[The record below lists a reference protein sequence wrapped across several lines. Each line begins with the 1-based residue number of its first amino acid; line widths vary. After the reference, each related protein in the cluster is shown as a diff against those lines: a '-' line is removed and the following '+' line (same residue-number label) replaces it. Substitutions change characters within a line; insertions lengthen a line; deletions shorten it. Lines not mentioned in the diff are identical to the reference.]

1 MAKTYEEVWAT
12 ADDAYKARFGG
23 DKAKA
28 IQAMKDWNLKKYGTT
43 EPTKAG
49 YDTSTGKKKAPA
61 AASPQSGNRAVGS
74 NSSIS
79 SLTNP
84 SSLKTDLDAALA
96 KKFGKNTDV
105 TQRITSNMSLRAGG
119 DGKSSSTTGQQ
130 YQSSTSHTDAT
141 GKLIT
146 NLKGIPGQ
154 TRDRSIIGGS
164 SSEHSDASASAVKV
178 GDWVSRSE
186 PMDTTDYAAKLAA
199 DEGAHNVKMQA
210 QKKRETIAGL
220 SSKKEFRQAKRE
232 GILTGKDR
240 KAAKQ
245 AIAQNKGDIAFN
257 KSQDAANNPMTV
269 RQAKKQVRQGVAP
282 DTLGAKGLGY
292 GAKYEKVVGSRA
304 YAKQIAQK
312 EGTSVRKSAKNFVAD
327 YNKQQEAAN
336 NPGRLKVGMFGK
348 IKEA

>member
-28 IQAMKDWNLKKYGTT
+28 IQAMKDWNKKKYGTT

-49 YDTSTGKKKAPA
+49 YDTSTGKKKATAPV
-61 AASPQSGNRAVGS
+61 SPQSGNRAVGAS
-74 NSSIS
+74 SSIS
-79 SLTNP
+79 SLTSP
-84 SSLKTDLDAALA
+84 SSLKTDLDAALS
-96 KKFGKNTDV
+96 KKFGKNSDV
-105 TQRITSNMSLRAGG
+105 TQRITSGMSLRAGG

-130 YQSSTSHTDAT
+130 YQSSTSHRDASGT
-141 GKLIT
+141 LIT
-146 NLKGIPGQ
+146 NLKGIPGK
-154 TRDRSIIGGS
+154 TMDRSIIGGDS
-164 SSEHSDASASAVKV
+164 STHSAASASAGKA
-178 GDWVSRSE
+178 GDWKSSSQD
-186 PMDTTDYAAKLAA
+186 MDTTDYAAKLMK
-199 DEGAHNVKMQA
+199 DEMDLNAKMMA
-210 QKKRETIAGL
+210 QKKRDTIAGL
-220 SSKKEFRQAKRE
+220 GSKKEFRQAKRE
-232 GILTGKDR
+232 GILTGKDK

-245 AIAQNKGDIAFN
+245 AIAQTKGDIAFA

-269 RQAKKQVRQGVAP
+269 RQAKKQVRQGVTP
-282 DTLGAKGLGY
+282 DELGAKGLGY

-312 EGTSVRKSAKNFVAD
+312 EGTSVKKSAKNFVTD